1 MTAMMNEIEHYNMEE
16 AANYGAEFDKVL
28 AIAKEYDSGRWDYE
42 KITIGLTGKDADL
55 TPWGD
60 QGIEIERFDDEFLYF
75 VVHGYKC
82 VAGNDVCLNEPEGF
96 DEDMWDRALEIYL
109 EQAQEVVC
117 GTFYGDMDTG
127 GEWTGDD
134 WSMTFEKSG
143 KIAWVLDDKDAPDY
157 GATIKTMIEKA
168 NEMIKRWEDEMVL
181 MDTMLNKLAGW
192 RDGEDER
199 CDEGKP
205 DMEVSIFNPL
215 FWEQEA

>member
-1 MTAMMNEIEHYNMEE
+1 MMNEIEHYNMEE

-60 QGIEIERFDDEFLYF
+60 QGIEIDRFDDECLYF

-82 VAGNDVCLNEPEGF
+82 VLGVDVCLNYPEGF
-96 DEDMWDRALEIYL
+96 SDDDDKWQKAHEIYL
-109 EQAQEVVC
+109 ENAMHVVC
-117 GTFYGDMDTG
+117 GAGSD

-157 GATIKTMIEKA
+157 EATIKAMIEKA
-168 NEMIKRWEDEMVL
+168 NEMIKPWEDDMVL
-181 MDTMLNKLAGW
+181 MDSLLDQLSGW
-192 RDGEDER
+192 HDGKDKQCE
-199 CDEGKP
+199 EGKP

-215 FWEQEA
+215 FWESEP